1 MSKFDSILKA
11 VKIGSG
17 VAKVFV
23 PGAVG
28 KVLDEV
34 NKGLED
40 KNDPANE
47 AAIKALANKVV
58 ELEADNN
65 EQTQA
70 ILALHERVKR
80 LENK

>member
-34 NKGLED
+34 NKNLES
-40 KNDPANE
+40 DPTNTK
-47 AAIKALANKVV
+47 AIEALAK
-58 ELEADNN
+58 DND

-70 ILALHERVKR
+70 ILALHERVKK

>member
-23 PGAVG
+23 PGAAG
-28 KVLDEV
+28 SVLDAV
-34 NKGLED
+34 NKGLD
-40 KNDPANE
+40 NASDPAT
-47 AAIKALANKVV
+47 A
-58 ELEADNN
+58 ELLKTIAKDND

-70 ILALHERVKR
+70 ILALHERVKK
-80 LENK
+80 LEGK

>member
-1 MSKFDSILKA
+1 MGKLENILKA

-17 VAKVFV
+17 VAKIFV
-23 PGAVG
+23 PGPVG

-34 NKGLED
+34 NKGLDD

-47 AAIKALANKVV
+47 SAIKALANKVV
-58 ELEADNN
+58 ELEADKNDI
-65 EQTQA
+65 TQA
-70 ILALHERVKR
+70 ILALHERVKK

>member
-34 NKGLED
+34 NKNLESD
-40 KNDPANE
+40 PTNTKAIEALAKDNDDQT
-47 AAIKALANKVV
+47 AAIM
-58 ELEADNN
+58 
-65 EQTQA
+65 
-70 ILALHERVKR
+70 ALHERVKR

>member
-34 NKGLED
+34 NKNLES
-40 KNDPANE
+40 DPTNTK
-47 AAIKALANKVV
+47 AIEALAK
-58 ELEADNN
+58 DNDD
-65 EQTQA
+65 QTA
-70 ILALHERVKR
+70 ALLALHERVKR
-80 LENK
+80 LEAKMQ